1 MKHSSWILAKNMGE
15 LSMNSRVKKLTRVLR
30 KEIDQEGINEIVNTA
45 TQMNEK
51 IGLPTDGDIQGL
63 LFGQVQSGK
72 TNNML
77 MTIAKASDNG
87 HRLFVILTSDNLWLY
102 EQTLER
108 VQEALPGLLTLGK
121 DSWDVDSMTSRVETA
136 LNYTGVVLVAT
147 KNSRILPRI
156 REFITQHI
164 PRNLR
169 AIIFDDE
176 ADQASLN
183 TLASSDK
190 DELSIINGDI
200 VNLRNYF
207 EKHVFIQ
214 VTATPQALFL
224 QGANTTFRPDFT
236 VIFNPGKGYVGG
248 ESFFEEK
255 SHTMKLFQDTE
266 IDSIMNGQDYEDIH
280 NGLAIPTGL
289 RQALCTFFV
298 GAAIKIYQGEG
309 TNYTFLCHVSHKQDD
324 HKRLEALING
334 FITKLTLALHE
345 DDMPER
351 EIVYGYLHEAYL
363 DLGQTNEELPEF
375 HEIVSEIAD
384 NITSTQSQLLISNS
398 HYKRPS
404 YKSPFNILIGGNKL
418 GRGVTIKRLL
428 VTYYGR
434 TSQAPKVDTI
444 LQHARMYGYRKKDL
458 GVTRFFTSD
467 TIFDVFREVYSSE
480 KRLREVIENSNP
492 DDLQALVLSRTSQ
505 SILRPT
511 RSNVLYV
518 DSVLFYMPGK
528 RYFPRYP
535 RVSNVDILD
544 QVLEPYQ
551 ANKNLNLVTIQDLIE
566 ILNLTKSEQ
575 TEGGTWDDEAIIACL
590 KNMKEMY
597 HQGYIAVRTGRD
609 ITRGSRSM
617 LSPDDNALFKSD
629 GPTLIM
635 YKYNGKEENGWD
647 NRPLW
652 VPNLRFPDGK
662 TYFMF
667 STVDITPEG

>member
-1 MKHSSWILAKNMGE
+1 MLKQGTNRVTKLARALGI
-15 LSMNSRVKKLTRVLR
+15 
-30 KEIDQEGINEIVNTA
+30 EIDQEGINQIIETA
-45 TQMNEK
+45 EQLNEK
-51 IGLPTDGDIQGL
+51 IGLPTDEDRQGL

-77 MTIAKASDNG
+77 MSIAKASDNG
-87 HRLFVILTSDNLWLY
+87 HRLFVVLTSDNLWLY

-121 DSWDVDSMTSRVETA
+121 ESWNVDSMTSRVETA
-136 LNYTGVVLVAT
+136 LNHTGVVLVAT
-147 KNSRILPRI
+147 KNSRILPKMK
-156 REFITQHI
+156 EFIEQHI
-164 PRNLR
+164 SNNVR

-190 DELSIINGDI
+190 DELSRINGDI
-200 VNLRNYF
+200 VDLRNYF
-207 EKHVFIQ
+207 ERHVFIQ

-236 VIFNPGKGYVGG
+236 VIFKPGKGYVGG
-248 ESFFEEK
+248 ESFFEENAR
-255 SHTMKLFQDTE
+255 TMRLFPDTE
-266 IDSIMNGQDYEDIH
+266 IEALMNGEDYEGIH

-298 GAAIKIYQGEG
+298 GAAIKIYKGEG

-324 HKRLEALING
+324 HVRLETLING

-363 DLGQTNEELPEF
+363 DLSQTNESLPSF
-375 HEIVSEIAD
+375 NEIIAEIAD
-384 NITSTQSQLLISNS
+384 NITSTQSQLLISGS
-398 HYKRPS
+398 HFKRPI
-404 YKSPFNILIGGNKL
+404 YKAPFNILIGGNKI
-418 GRGVTIKRLL
+418 GRGVTVKRLL
-428 VTYYGR
+428 VSYYGR
-434 TSQAPKVDTI
+434 TSQAPKIDTI
-444 LQHARMYGYRKKDL
+444 LQHARMYGYRKSDL
-458 GVTRFFTSD
+458 GVLRFFTSN
-467 TIFDVFREVYSSE
+467 TIFDVFKEVYYSE
-480 KRLREVIENSNP
+480 KRLRDVIEKSNP

-535 RVSNVDILD
+535 MIGNVEILD
-544 QVLEPYQ
+544 EVFEPYK
-551 ANKNLNLVTIQDLIE
+551 NKKDLTVVTIQHLIE

-575 TEGGTWDDEAIIACL
+575 TEGGSWDDEAIRACL

-597 HQGYIAVRTGRD
+597 NDHGYIAVRTDRD

-617 LSPDDNALFKSD
+617 LSPDDNRLFNGS

-635 YKYNGKEENGWD
+635 YRYNGKEENGWG
-647 NRPLW
+647 NKPLW
-652 VPNLRFPDGK
+652 VPNLRFPDGN

-667 STVDITPEG
+667 STVDITSED

>member
-1 MKHSSWILAKNMGE
+1 MLKQVK
-15 LSMNSRVKKLTRVLR
+15 SRVNKLARVLR
-30 KEIDQEGINEIVNTA
+30 DEIDEEGINQIIDTA
-45 TQMNEK
+45 EQINEK
-51 IGLPTDGDIQGL
+51 IGLVSDGNGQGL

-87 HRLFVILTSDNLWLY
+87 HRLFVVLTSDNLWLY

-108 VQEALPGLLTLGK
+108 VQESLPGLLTLGK
-121 DSWDVDSMTSRVETA
+121 DSWNVDSMTSRVETA
-136 LNYTGVVLVAT
+136 LKHTGVVLVAT
-147 KNSRILPRI
+147 KNSRILPKMK
-156 REFITQHI
+156 EFIEQHI
-164 PRNLR
+164 SNNLR

-183 TLASSDK
+183 TLANSDK
-190 DELSIINGDI
+190 DELSRINGDI
-200 VNLRNYF
+200 VDIRNYF
-207 EKHVFIQ
+207 ERHVFIQ

-236 VIFNPGKGYVGG
+236 IIFKPGKGYVGG
-248 ESFFEEK
+248 ESFFEEN
-255 SHTMKLFQDTE
+255 SHTMRLFQDTE
-266 IDSIMNGQDYEDIH
+266 IESLMNGENYENIH

-289 RQALCTFFV
+289 RQALCTFFI
-298 GAAIKIYQGEG
+298 GAALKICEGEG

-324 HKRLEALING
+324 HKRLETIING

-363 DLGQTNEELPEF
+363 DLSQTNENLPSF
-375 HEIVSEIAD
+375 IEIVEEVAE
-384 NITSTQSQLLISNS
+384 NITSTQSQLLISGS
-398 HYKRPS
+398 HFKRPN

-434 TSQAPKVDTI
+434 TSQAPKLDTI
-444 LQHARMYGYRKKDL
+444 LQHARMYGYRKSDL
-458 GVTRFFTSD
+458 GVSRFFTTN
-467 TIFDVFREVYSSE
+467 TIWDVFKEVYSSE
-480 KRLREVIENSNP
+480 KRLRDVIEKSNP

-518 DSVLFYMPGK
+518 DSILFYMPGK

-535 RVSNVDILD
+535 MESHVEILD
-544 QVLEPYQ
+544 DVLKPYE
-551 ANKNLNLVTIQDLIE
+551 NKKDLTLVKIQDLIE
-566 ILNLTKSEQ
+566 ILNLTKSEK
-575 TEGGTWDDEAIIACL
+575 TEGGSWDDEAIIACL

-597 HQGYIAVRTGRD
+597 NNQGYIAVRTGRD
-609 ITRGSRSM
+609 ITKGSRSM
-617 LSPDDNALFKSD
+617 LSPDDNTLFNGA
-629 GPTLIM
+629 GPTLTI
-635 YKYNGKEENGWD
+635 YKYNGKEENGW
-647 NRPLW
+647 NNKPLW

-667 STVDITPEG
+667 STVDITSEN